1 MLVEQIMQST
11 LVTVTP
17 ETTLAEARRLTRQ
30 RGIRHLLVVEHD
42 RLVGIVSDRDLRG
55 ATGDPAVSEIMT
67 RAVLT
72 VVPNTP
78 VEEAGRLM
86 VHEKISALPVML
98 GDRLVGVVTET
109 DVLQLFVRA
118 LGATEPSS
126 RLDIKVGPDRAALAD
141 VVRIVEATGTPI
153 SSIMTLGGPDGS
165 REVVIRVPTINPAAA
180 VRALVANSYS
190 LTTPWR
196 G

>member
-1 MLVEQIMQST
+1 MAGILEVGLVCLQLIASAGGRRRLPRRQPMLVEQIMQST

-30 RGIRHLLVVEHD
+30 RGLRHLLVVEHD

-109 DVLQLFVRA
+109 DVL
-118 LGATEPSS
+118 
-126 RLDIKVGPDRAALAD
+126 
-141 VVRIVEATGTPI
+141 
-153 SSIMTLGGPDGS
+153 
-165 REVVIRVPTINPAAA
+165 
-180 VRALVANSYS
+180 
-190 LTTPWR
+190 
-196 G
+196 